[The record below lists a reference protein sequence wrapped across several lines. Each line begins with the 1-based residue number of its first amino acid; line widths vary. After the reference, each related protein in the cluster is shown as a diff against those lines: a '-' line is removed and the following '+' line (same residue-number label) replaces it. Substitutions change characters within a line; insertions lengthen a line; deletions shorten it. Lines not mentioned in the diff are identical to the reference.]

1 MSHGS
6 TRRSFTAHKGLEV
19 RDPPHP
25 HPHPLTH
32 TPSPPPHSHTHPKPL
47 NHTRNSNPLTH
58 TPARHSI
65 RTPSLTRGAH
75 SLHVIDLNSTKGTYI
90 DTGSGWS
97 RLAQSV
103 AAVLPRGG
111 RVRLG
116 ECSTLLVFP
125 HEGVAPAPPVTERER
140 ADDIPRF
147 SSLVQ
152 SKVIVSNGA
161 GSAKT
166 DGEGGGGAR
175 SKEAGR
181 VVRREVRAASRGL
194 RQRGFREST
203 SSPQAGR
210 ASRPHTRVR
219 LTRARATRKRVA
231 PGGGGGGGGG
241 GGFGWWK
248 GGAPC
253 PPPPPP
259 PLPPPRT
266 PPQPPPNNPLTTT

>member
-1 MSHGS
+1 M
-6 TRRSFTAHKGLEV
+6 
-19 RDPPHP
+19 
-25 HPHPLTH
+25 
-32 TPSPPPHSHTHPKPL
+32 
-47 NHTRNSNPLTH
+47 
-58 TPARHSI
+58 
-65 RTPSLTRGAH
+65 
-75 SLHVIDLNSTKGTYI
+75 IDLNSTKGTYI

-166 DGEGGGGAR
+166 DGEGGGGGKIEGGGAGSQEGGEGGESRSAPAR
-175 SKEAGR
+175 LPGVDEQPSSWESLAAAHARAVDEGESDEVIYQYTGEGSPTPNKYALDEIYPEKFDDAAGQPSKTLFAKNARMRMVEYFPEKMVQGYLGSESDELMYGAEFGGQDGC
-181 VVRREVRAASRGL
+181 REVSDA
-194 RQRGFREST
+194 RE
-203 SSPQAGR
+203 
-210 ASRPHTRVR
+210 
-219 LTRARATRKRVA
+219 
-231 PGGGGGGGGG
+231 
-241 GGFGWWK
+241 
-248 GGAPC
+248 
-253 PPPPPP
+253 
-259 PLPPPRT
+259 
-266 PPQPPPNNPLTTT
+266 

>member
-166 DGEGGGGAR
+166 DGEGGGGGKIEGGGAGSQEGGEGGESRSAPAR
-175 SKEAGR
+175 LPGVDEQPSSWESLAAAHARAVDEGESDEEAG
-181 VVRREVRAASRGL
+181 G
-194 RQRGFREST
+194 
-203 SSPQAGR
+203 PM
-210 ASRPHTRVR
+210 
-219 LTRARATRKRVA
+219 
-231 PGGGGGGGGG
+231 
-241 GGFGWWK
+241 
-248 GGAPC
+248 
-253 PPPPPP
+253 PPPP